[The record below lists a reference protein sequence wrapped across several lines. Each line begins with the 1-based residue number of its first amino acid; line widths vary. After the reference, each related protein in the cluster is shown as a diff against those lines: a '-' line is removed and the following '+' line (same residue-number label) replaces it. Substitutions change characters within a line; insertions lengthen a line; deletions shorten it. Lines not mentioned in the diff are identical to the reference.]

1 MRQDQLSKSLIET
14 FFPDFLH
21 LAAPD
26 AALRLRLRDASF
38 MDKELFIDWPV
49 GQRREL
55 DLLARVPV
63 EGGPMEGGE
72 MYLLVHVEIES
83 RARAGMDQRLWR
95 YYMQLRLRHDLLVLP
110 ILVNLRGGRPGAG
123 SETLEEGIE
132 VAPTSAFRYRALG
145 LSGCQA
151 EEWLARPQ
159 PVAWAFAAL
168 MRPGRLSRAGLKMEC
183 LRRIERSQVSGWHK
197 EVLVNW
203 VQTQVQLSE
212 NDAAEFR
219 RLLELKKN
227 KGVRGMQLS
236 WLGKAEAEGM
246 KKGIE
251 KGLQKGL
258 AQGVKMADRQNRQNV
273 MRMRR
278 AVLQLLKR
286 QFGPVPPP
294 VRQRLQAIDSI
305 EPLAQVVER
314 VPLARSIEDL
324 GLS

>member
-38 MDKELFIDWPV
+38 LDKELFTDWPV
-49 GQRREL
+49 GRRREL
-55 DLLARVPV
+55 DLLARVPL
-63 EGGPMEGGE
+63 EGEKLH
-72 MYLLVHVEIES
+72 LLVHVEIE
-83 RARAGMDQRLWR
+83 ARASAGMEQRLWR

-110 ILVNLRGGRPGAG
+110 ILVNLRGGRPGVA
-123 SETLEEGIE
+123 SEILEEGIDI
-132 VAPTSAFRYRALG
+132 APTGAFRYRALG
-145 LSGCQA
+145 LSGCRA
-151 EEWLARPQ
+151 EDWLARPQ

-168 MRPGRLSRAGLKMEC
+168 MRPGKLSRAGLKMEC
-183 LRRIERSQVSGWHK
+183 LRRIEKSQVSGWHK

-203 VQTQVQLSE
+203 VQTHVQLSE
-212 NDAAEFR
+212 TDAAEFR

-246 KKGIE
+246 KKG
-251 KGLQKGL
+251 LQKGRV
-258 AQGVKMADRQNRQNV
+258 QGEKQSAA
-273 MRMRR
+273 RMRR
-278 AVLQLLKR
+278 AILQLLKGK
-286 QFGPVPPP
+286 FGPVPQP
-294 VRQRLQAIDSI
+294 VRQRLRAMDSI

>member
-21 LAAPD
+21 LAAPE

-38 MDKELFIDWPV
+38 LDKELFTDWPV
-49 GQRREL
+49 GRRREL
-55 DLLARVPV
+55 DLLARVPL
-63 EGGPMEGGE
+63 EGGPLGGGN
-72 MYLLVHVEIES
+72 MHLLVHVEIES
-83 RARAGMDQRLWR
+83 RVRAGMDQRLWR

-110 ILVNLRGGRPGAG
+110 ILLNLRGGRPGVA
-123 SETLEEGIE
+123 SETLEEGIDL
-132 VAPTSAFRYRALG
+132 APTGSFRYLALG
-145 LSGCQA
+145 LSGCRA
-151 EEWLARPQ
+151 EDWLSRPQ

-168 MRPGRLSRAGLKMEC
+168 MRPGKLSRAELKMEC

-203 VQTQVQLSE
+203 VQTYVQLSE

-246 KKGIE
+246 KKG
-251 KGLQKGL
+251 LQKGRI
-258 AQGVKMADRQNRQNV
+258 QGEKQSAA
-273 MRMRR
+273 RMRR
-278 AVLQLLKR
+278 AVLQLLKGK
-286 QFGPVPPP
+286 FGPVPPP
-294 VRQRLQAIDSI
+294 VRQRLRAMDSI

-314 VPLARSIEDL
+314 VPLARSIDDL

>member
-38 MDKELFIDWPV
+38 MDKELFTDWPV

-63 EGGPMEGGE
+63 EGGPMQGGKLH
-72 MYLLVHVEIES
+72 LLVHIEIES

-110 ILVNLRGGRPGAG
+110 ILVNLRGGRPGVA
-123 SETLEEGIE
+123 LEILKEGIDI
-132 VAPTSAFRYRALG
+132 APTGAFRYRALG

-151 EEWLARPQ
+151 EDWLARPQ

-168 MRPGRLSRAGLKMEC
+168 MRPGKLSRAGLKMEC
-183 LRRIERSQVSGWHK
+183 LRRIEKSQVSGWRK

-203 VQTQVQLSE
+203 VQTCVQLSE

-236 WLGKAEAEGM
+236 WLGKAEAQGI

-251 KGLQKGL
+251 KGRMEGEKQS
-258 AQGVKMADRQNRQNV
+258 AV
-273 MRMRR
+273 RMRR

-286 QFGPVPPP
+286 QFGSVPQPI
-294 VRQRLQAIDSI
+294 RQRLRTMDSI
-305 EPLAQVVER
+305 EPLAQVIER